1 MYALMSHFTK
11 SCACLHDGSNDGPGV
26 ETYSSQWQALV
37 LHSVPILL
45 LFVCIIVIRDMYVRV
60 TKGSHASTFSA
71 GPGAWTAI
79 GTRLRFSVPRSASD
93 ERLGCGPG
101 NKAKDMELW
110 TVLTSPLVLAVAVGI
125 TLVIAYL
132 YYRYLLMCSKR
143 DTKLNGSICSAHTPL
158 AMYTLHFSF

>member
-71 GPGAWTAI
+71 GGVDGYRHETTLFRTPFCKRRKAGLWPWEQGKGYGAVD
-79 GTRLRFSVPRSASD
+79 GTYLPSGPRS
-93 ERLGCGPG
+93 GCGDYPG
-101 NKAKDMELW
+101 DSLSLLQVPFD
-110 TVLTSPLVLAVAVGI
+110 VLEARHEA
-125 TLVIAYL
+125 
-132 YYRYLLMCSKR
+132 
-143 DTKLNGSICSAHTPL
+143 
-158 AMYTLHFSF
+158 